1 MPETVIPEA
10 AVRLYL
16 LWLEDPSNLV
26 DEANV
31 KKAEAAVERAK
42 DPIERLHA
50 LADLEHARQAD
61 GDAVTKSFVAQAKA
75 WADSEDIPVS
85 AFREM
90 GVPDDVLAEA
100 GFAMQRPRRGRRVQ
114 SSGSSRSR
122 APRVP
127 IEQITAAVNRLPK
140 QFTLSD
146 LGEKAGG
153 GSPAT
158 LRKAVDDLISQKKVK
173 KVGPMEN
180 YKGRGRAPT
189 VYELT

>member
-1 MPETVIPEA
+1 MPESVSPEA
-10 AVRLYL
+10 AVRLFL

-31 KKAEAAVERAK
+31 KKAEGAVERAK

-50 LADLEHARQAD
+50 LADLEHAREAD
-61 GDAVTKSFVAQAKA
+61 GDEVTKNFIAQAKA
-75 WADSEDIPVS
+75 YADSEGLPASV
-85 AFREM
+85 FRQM

-100 GFAMQRPRRGRRVQ
+100 GFDVQRRRGGRR
-114 SSGSSRSR
+114 STGTATRTR
-122 APRVP
+122 AARVP
-127 IEQITAAVNRLPK
+127 LEQITAAVNRLPK
-140 QFTLSD
+140 RFTLTE

-158 LRKAVDDLISQKKVK
+158 LRKAVDDLIEKRKVK

-180 YKGRGRAPT
+180 YHGRGRAPT
-189 VYELT
+189 VYELV